1 MTIPALMEK
10 VNAWFVA
17 CMTILSCL
25 WRQLQQVPFALAR
38 WQTYF
43 GLGLATLVC
52 WLSIGSPNAL
62 AGLNDDR
69 YEGDIFAL
77 YAGNGSLVPPRVT
90 LKEALQ
96 RQRPILL
103 VFYIDD
109 SRDCK
114 QFSPV
119 ISQLQG
125 FYGKVADFIPLRV
138 DALPPQPTDDPTEPG
153 YYYQGYVPQTV
164 LLDAQ
169 GKVVLTRS
177 GILSFEE
184 IDDVFRQVFDLL
196 PRSESVELK
205 RRPVN
210 EINTE
215 LVRE

>member
-1 MTIPALMEK
+1 MA
-10 VNAWFVA
+10 
-17 CMTILSCL
+17 ILPCL
-25 WRQLQQVPFALAR
+25 WQQLHRGLSALAR
-38 WQTYF
+38 WQPYF
-43 GLGLATLVC
+43 ALLLAILVC
-52 WLSIGSPNAL
+52 WLSIGSPTAL

-96 RQRPILL
+96 RHRPILL
-103 VFYIDD
+103 IFYIDD

-125 FYGKVADFIPLRV
+125 FYGKLADFIPLRV
-138 DALPPQPTDDPTEPG
+138 DALPTQASDDPMEPSH
-153 YYYQGYVPQTV
+153 YYQGYVPQTV

-169 GKVVLTRS
+169 GKVVLTQS

-184 IDDVFRQVFDLL
+184 IDDAFRQVFDLL
-196 PRSESVELK
+196 PRSQSVELK